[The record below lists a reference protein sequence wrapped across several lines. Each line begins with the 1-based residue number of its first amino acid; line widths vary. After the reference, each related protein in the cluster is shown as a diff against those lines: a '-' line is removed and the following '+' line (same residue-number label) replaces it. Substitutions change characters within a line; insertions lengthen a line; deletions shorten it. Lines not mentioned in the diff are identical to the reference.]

1 MESNYWLKIHKF
13 GVKVPNN
20 MKQAIYFN
28 RENGNM
34 LWWDAVCQYMK
45 SVCPTFD
52 PWEKVEGN
60 IPPGYQEIKCHLIF
74 DINMGDNFRQK
85 SRFVTGGHMKNTPD
99 TFTYSSVVSRY
110 LVRIDLTI
118 VALGGLDILSCDIQN
133 NYLTDDF

>member
-85 SRFVTGGHMKNTPD
+85 SRFVVGGHMIDTPAIL
-99 TFTYSSVVSRY
+99 TYDSVVPRY
-110 LVRIDLTI
+110 LVLIALTI
-118 VALGGLDILSCDIQN
+118 SDLNIIYIFSWDI
-133 NYLTDDF
+133 

>member
-52 PWEKVEGN
+52 PWEKVEVN
-60 IPPGYQEIKCHLIF
+60 VPPGYQEIKCHLIF

-85 SRFVTGGHMKNTPD
+85 SRFVAGGHMIDTPAIL
-99 TFTYSSVVSRY
+99 TYDSVVPRY
-110 LVRIDLTI
+110 LVLIALTI
-118 VALGGLDILSCDIQN
+118 SDLNIIYIFSWDI
-133 NYLTDDF
+133 